1 MKERK
6 HKTLFQ
12 QIIFYECNY
21 SYGSFKNPNFP
32 NDSAPWQVQFWRSCA
47 IFPASIFGEE
57 IY

>member
-1 MKERK
+1 MKEIK

-32 NDSAPWQVQFWRSCA
+32 NDSAP
-47 IFPASIFGEE
+47 
-57 IY
+57 